1 MSSFYFYL
9 NYFRKKFIDWNEIST
24 SSWRMVQLRLFH
36 FEFMV
41 GWFFIWTHFP
51 CETFSYLLV
60 TYLTFSKLQL
70 YDSYRFLV
78 WKFVIVDFHYFN
90 TWFFW
95 IIMLRGFFKILAIF
109 PNIIFFTICYIG
121 LIFWNIFFFIFLHSE
136 FVSIHSTS
144 KKYNSKIIYYQYS
157 IFYSSFFF
165 NFINKKISSKRKFWL
180 WMKFRSDE
188 ISFGRNEQHL

>member
-121 LIFWNIFFFIFLHSE
+121 LIFWNIFFFIQNLFLCILQVKSITVKLYTSNTVYSILHS
-136 FVSIHSTS
+136 FLTS
-144 KKYNSKIIYYQYS
+144 
-157 IFYSSFFF
+157 
-165 NFINKKISSKRKFWL
+165 
-180 WMKFRSDE
+180 
-188 ISFGRNEQHL
+188 